1 MKKRKID
8 KLILVAIIS
17 ACFSFLA
24 LNLAR
29 FGFRNY
35 DEHIVNYKEDSKIDY
50 KVYLKPNDFF
60 TEDFLPQGMSYV
72 TSLIDFLRLD
82 FNYNLDL
89 DEKVSGNYS
98 YYIKGTV
105 TANRENSDSKFYTK
119 DYILKDVKTESY
131 TDKENINIK
140 DSIDVDYD
148 IYNNVLTSFRDEYG
162 VQMDGN
168 LKVSLI
174 VENNVKDSVSGE
186 SVSLKNETDTYLQ
199 SSGADTANI
208 YQQYETTLSLVWWA
222 GARALPDT
230 VTITM
235 KGRSLA
241 SGSDYTYD
249 SSSGKIII
257 NKVDGDIRIQA
268 ESKSTSC
275 FVEGTKIRLADGGYK
290 NVEDIDYD
298 DLLMVYDHENGG
310 VTYEYPIWIEKGKK
324 ASVYQKTTFSDGSYL
339 NTYGLHS
346 VFSYDKMNFVNVLDK
361 DNFHVGTRI
370 VKIDEF
376 GRQKIV
382 KVTKIEQI
390 HEDINYYHVSSTRY
404 HNVLANDVLTTDGTG
419 VTTYLYSFKD
429 DLTWGSDRDE
439 FLAKGDIFTYEFL
452 KPIFPK
458 YLYYGYRMA
467 EGKNPYNKGLLDIDY
482 IAELLDVSNTKEIMK
497 DDDGHTL
504 WMVTTSDDV
513 VTPFNKHK
521 FLMREDSYYKLPK
534 PLHKKDFI
542 GWLNTGDNKIY
553 KPGDKVQVLYG
564 THFIAKYE

>member
-1 MKKRKID
+1 M
-8 KLILVAIIS
+8 AIIS

-60 TEDFLPQGMSYV
+60 AEDFLPQGMSYV

-174 VENNVKDSVSGE
+174 VENNVKNSVSGE

-235 KGRSLA
+235 GGRSLV

-467 EGKNPYNKGLLDIDY
+467 EGKNPYNKGLLDIGY

-513 VTPFNKHK
+513 VTPFNKRK
-521 FLMREDSYYKLPK
+521 FLRREDSYYKLPK

>member
-1 MKKRKID
+1 M
-8 KLILVAIIS
+8 
-17 ACFSFLA
+17 
-24 LNLAR
+24 NLAR

-35 DEHIVNYKEDSKIDY
+35 DEHIVNYKEDSNIDY

-131 TDKENINIK
+131 TDRENINIK

-174 VENNVKDSVSGE
+174 VENNAKDSVSGE
-186 SVSLKNETDTYLQ
+186 STSLKNETDTYLQ

-235 KGRSLA
+235 GGRSLV

-382 KVTKIEQI
+382 TF
-390 HEDINYYHVSSTRY
+390 TTT
-404 HNVLANDVLTTDGTG
+404 AN
-419 VTTYLYSFKD
+419 
-429 DLTWGSDRDE
+429 
-439 FLAKGDIFTYEFL
+439 
-452 KPIFPK
+452 
-458 YLYYGYRMA
+458 
-467 EGKNPYNKGLLDIDY
+467 
-482 IAELLDVSNTKEIMK
+482 
-497 DDDGHTL
+497 
-504 WMVTTSDDV
+504 
-513 VTPFNKHK
+513 
-521 FLMREDSYYKLPK
+521 
-534 PLHKKDFI
+534 
-542 GWLNTGDNKIY
+542 
-553 KPGDKVQVLYG
+553 
-564 THFIAKYE
+564 